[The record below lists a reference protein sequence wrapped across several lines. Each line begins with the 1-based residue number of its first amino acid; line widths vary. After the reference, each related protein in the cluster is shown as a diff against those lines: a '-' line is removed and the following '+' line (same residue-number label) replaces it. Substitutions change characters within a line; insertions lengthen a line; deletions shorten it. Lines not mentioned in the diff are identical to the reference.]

1 MIFLKKRK
9 LHNREVEIPRERG
22 YVSSRYSLRN
32 NDTIFLER
40 PKGVM
45 RTTLGARSFHVSA
58 PARWNSLPAHIRT
71 IESLALFKK
80 SLNTYFLSYR
90 FRFALQSYR
99 YLVFFLLTFYSFIHD
114 LFIIIILF

>member
-9 LHNREVEIPRERG
+9 LYNREVEIPQERG

-32 NDTIFLER
+32 NDTKFLER

-58 PARWNSLPAHIRT
+58 PALWNSLPAHIRT
-71 IESLALFKK
+71 IDLRALFKK
-80 SLNTYFLSYR
+80 SLKSQFL
-90 FRFALQSYR
+90 
-99 YLVFFLLTFYSFIHD
+99 
-114 LFIIIILF
+114 

>member
-22 YVSSRYSLRN
+22 YVSSRYSLRD

-45 RTTLGARSFHVSA
+45 RTTLGARSFHASV
-58 PARWNSLPAHIRT
+58 PALWNSLPAHIRT
-71 IESLALFKK
+71 TGSLLLFEK
-80 SLNTYFLSYR
+80 SPKTYHFKLA
-90 FRFALQSYR
+90 F
-99 YLVFFLLTFYSFIHD
+99 
-114 LFIIIILF
+114 

>member
-9 LHNREVEIPRERG
+9 LHNREVEIPGERG

-45 RTTLGARSFHVSA
+45 RTTLGACSFHVSA
-58 PARWNSLPAHIRT
+58 PVRWNSLPVHIRK
-71 IESLALFKK
+71 I
-80 SLNTYFLSYR
+80 
-90 FRFALQSYR
+90 
-99 YLVFFLLTFYSFIHD
+99 D
-114 LFIIIILF
+114 

>member
-1 MIFLKKRK
+1 MTFDIPKKRR

-58 PARWNSLPAHIRT
+58 PARWNSLPVHIRT

-80 SLNTYFLSYR
+80 SLETYFFKLA
-90 FRFALQSYR
+90 F
-99 YLVFFLLTFYSFIHD
+99 
-114 LFIIIILF
+114 